1 MFNMFPDQIINF
13 FATILEMFRS
23 GGAITYIIAIMGIYG
38 FITSVEKIN
47 YLRRISRISTPQIIG
62 TVNDSMERGGALEA
76 LREIGQYQNP
86 VSSIISEAL
95 KIGYRNRSE
104 VEDAME
110 RVFIVEMSN
119 MTKGL
124 GTLRTIIEVAPMLG
138 LIGTVIGIWY
148 TFRALGVNADPAA
161 MAEGI
166 YVALITT
173 ILGLAVAIILMPL
186 YSYITSR
193 IDDEIDK
200 IELIKK
206 MTNWGYAVMRIRV
219 DGDVDEVVE
228 ALMES
233 DGVVSV
239 RKLDDDANLS
249 VAFKPSML
257 EKSINNIILERCGR
271 SAEIIESK
279 LRQ

>member
-1 MFNMFPDQIINF
+1 MFLEPVFSF
-13 FATILEMFRS
+13 FGTVLEMFRS
-23 GGAITYIIAIMGIYG
+23 GGVITYIIAIIGIYG
-38 FITSVEKIN
+38 FITSIEKIH
-47 YLRRISRISTPQIIG
+47 YLRKISRVSTPQIIG
-62 TVNDSMERGGALEA
+62 KVNESMEKGGALEA

-86 VSSIISEAL
+86 VSKIISEAL

-186 YSYITSR
+186 YSYITGR

-206 MTNWGYAVMRIRV
+206 MTNWGYAIMRIRV
-219 DGDVDEVVE
+219 DGDVDDVVG

-239 RKLDDDANLS
+239 RTVDDPEANLV

-257 EKSINNIILERCGR
+257 EKSINNIILERCGK